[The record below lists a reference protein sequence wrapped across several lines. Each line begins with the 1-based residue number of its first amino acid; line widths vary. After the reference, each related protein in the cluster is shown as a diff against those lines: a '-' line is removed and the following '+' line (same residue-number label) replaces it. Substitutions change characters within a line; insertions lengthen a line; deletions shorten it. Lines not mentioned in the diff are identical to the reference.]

1 MKAIHSASNPSG
13 KLKITNMKLFFAVI
27 VILLVSGCQK
37 TGHYEAGMEHLS
49 NKQYT
54 LAVSEFQ
61 KIDNGEK
68 QYTLAQSKI
77 SYIQGM
83 LAFRDSLFDV
93 AELQLMKVNSD
104 DEFYHES
111 QLMLDKIK
119 QRNTAV
125 YIPNSDT
132 LVIRDETTGSK
143 GTEREQD
150 KVKVEVETDEVLT
163 KKFIAEEK
171 ELIEKFESLYQSGYK
186 ASVES
191 KKNYLSNMQSI
202 AGRLNALS
210 YNAKE
215 KDAHALDLKQKAVIW
230 MNKRIEFI
238 SRLIKDNS
246 VGETNTSRSLKE
258 EGDKLYYAVTTQMK
272 KVR

>member
-1 MKAIHSASNPSG
+1 MKAIHAVS
-13 KLKITNMKLFFAVI
+13 KLFGNLKFTKMKLLFAVI
-27 VILLVSGCQK
+27 VILFVSGCQK

-49 NKQYT
+49 NKEY
-54 LAVSEFQ
+54 AEAIAEFQ
-61 KIDNGEK
+61 KIDPGEK
-68 QYTLAQSKI
+68 QYPLAQSKI

-83 LAFRDSLFDV
+83 LAFRDSLFEV
-93 AELQLMKVNSD
+93 AEIQLLKVKSD

-111 QLMLDKIK
+111 QLMLEKIK
-119 QRNTAV
+119 LRNTAV
-125 YIPNSDT
+125 YVPNTDT

-143 GTEREQD
+143 GTEREKD
-150 KVKVEVETDEVLT
+150 KVKVEVETDEAIT
-163 KKFIAEEK
+163 KKFISEEIQ
-171 ELIEKFESLYQSGYK
+171 LIEKFESLYQSGYK

-202 AGRLNALS
+202 AARLNALS

-215 KDAHALDLKQKAVIW
+215 KDAHALELKQKATQW

-238 SRLIKDNS
+238 SKLINDNTAA
-246 VGETNTSRSLKE
+246 ETNTSRSIKE

>member
-1 MKAIHSASNPSG
+1 MTPIISSPNLLNLSEFP
-13 KLKITNMKLFFAVI
+13 KLKLLFAVAAI
-27 VILLVSGCQK
+27 VLLSGCQK

-49 NKQYT
+49 NKQYSE
-54 LAVSEFQ
+54 AIAEFQ
-61 KIDNGEK
+61 KIDLGEK

-93 AELQLMKVNSD
+93 AEIQLLKVKSD

-111 QLMLDKIK
+111 QLMLEKIK
-119 QRNTAV
+119 LRNTAV
-125 YIPNSDT
+125 YIPNTDT

-143 GTEREQD
+143 GTEREKD
-150 KVKVEVETDEVLT
+150 KVKVEVETDEAIT
-163 KKFIAEEK
+163 KKFINEEIQ
-171 ELIEKFESLYQSGYK
+171 LIEKFESLYQSGYK

-191 KKNYLSNMQSI
+191 KKNYLSNMQSV

-215 KDAHALDLKQKAVIW
+215 KDAHALDLKQKAAQW

-238 SRLIKDNS
+238 SRLINDNTAA
-246 VGETNTSRSLKE
+246 ETNTSRSLKE